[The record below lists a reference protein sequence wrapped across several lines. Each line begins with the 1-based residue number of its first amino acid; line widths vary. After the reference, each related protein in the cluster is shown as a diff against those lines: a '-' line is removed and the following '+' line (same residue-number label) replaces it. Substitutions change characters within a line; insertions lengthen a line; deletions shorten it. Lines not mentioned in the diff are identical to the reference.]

1 MDESLSKP
9 RYLLL
14 IEATVKS
21 PVNNSSDNNQVAT
34 QHVEDIATNQKSIQT
49 MNKDNCENNSDTSCD
64 SSGSSSPNSRSSSIN
79 SDEVKEDNLISTYKE
94 THFIE
99 EQNSASNVMGAA
111 AAAMAAMFTGHQ
123 NSAGAVPNNALLPG
137 QGLNAFAAAAAMG
150 LTTGFNPDGS
160 HSHGG
165 QHPLLSANAT
175 KFRRNRTT
183 FSHEQLEVL
192 EEEFERTHYPCVTTR
207 ERLAQITSLSEARV
221 QVRTIKENNQTN
233 QLRKYIAMDDANGTE
248 LTNHA

>member
-1 MDESLSKP
+1 MYEPLPKP

-14 IEATVKS
+14 IEASQHQSHHNHQQQQQQQQKSPTTVKS
-21 PVNNSSDNNQVAT
+21 EQMMCEDDRNHTRSPVDVEVDEKSNVKSISQCDNNT
-34 QHVEDIATNQKSIQT
+34 EI
-49 MNKDNCENNSDTSCD
+49 CD
-64 SSGSSSPNSRSSSIN
+64 SAGNSRSHSRASSIN
-79 SDEVKEDNLISTYKE
+79 SNDDHHEYKNSSS
-94 THFIE
+94 IE
-99 EQNSASNVMGAA
+99 QGAQTPSSNMMGAAA

-123 NSAGAVPNNALLPG
+123 GTGNGSVPNGSLLPG
-137 QGLNAFAAAAAMG
+137 QGLNAFVAAATMG
-150 LTTGFNPDGS
+150 LASGFGADGS

-221 QVRTIKENNQTN
+221 QVRTI
-233 QLRKYIAMDDANGTE
+233 
-248 LTNHA
+248 